1 MLKNQT
7 VKWASLCV
15 TLVVV
20 AICVMVLLG
29 GLTTYKSTN
38 ECGKTHCDTIQHCCD
53 SIKCDQR
60 VGK

>member
-7 VKWASLCV
+7 SKWASLSV

-29 GLTTYKSTN
+29 GLTACKSTN
-38 ECGKTHCDTIQHCCD
+38 ECRQTKHDTTHCCDTINN
-53 SIKCDQR
+53 
-60 VGK
+60 

>member
-7 VKWASLCV
+7 VKWASLSV

-29 GLTTYKSTN
+29 GLTACKSTN
-38 ECGKTHCDTIQHCCD
+38 KCGKTKHEATHCCDTI
-53 SIKCDQR
+53 KCVQP